1 MKIPNYDKINNNRKS
16 NSNRKLNDFLDG
28 DFRMLIRGQS
38 NCGKTNTL
46 MHMLRTP
53 LMYYDKIYMYTPN
66 HHQEKIQDLKK
77 LMDKISKQVGYD
89 VLEIKWADDIKD
101 TSEYPNNNRKVVF
114 FDDLINASE
123 RIQNK
128 ISNHFTDGRHH
139 QISPIYLSQS
149 YYDVPQKLRHNCS
162 HMVLYPPTTK
172 NHLNLIAKENLFNP
186 ELFNELEPYEFLFVN
201 KENKTCK
208 KNFDEILYNHII

>member
-1 MKIPNYDKINNNRKS
+1 M
-16 NSNRKLNDFLDG
+16 
-28 DFRMLIRGQS
+28 
-38 NCGKTNTL
+38 
-46 MHMLRTP
+46 
-53 LMYYDKIYMYTPN
+53 
-66 HHQEKIQDLKK
+66 
-77 LMDKISKQVGYD
+77 
-89 VLEIKWADDIKD
+89 
-101 TSEYPNNNRKVVF
+101 F